1 MSVLLLP
8 TATVVKPDVLFGY
21 DHHHL
26 LLLFLLLLLA
36 NEYPALRLI
45 GYVQLLLLLLL
56 LLLHVLYLPSKE
68 SFLEFG
74 YGQISQVGDRQN
86 QVWVWAHER
95 SRVKLDGMRN
105 SSRPVGV

>member
-1 MSVLLLP
+1 MSVLLVP
-8 TATVVKPDVLFGY
+8 AAAVVKPDVLFGY

-45 GYVQLLLLLLL
+45 GYIQLLLLLLL

-68 SFLEFG
+68 CFL
-74 YGQISQVGDRQN
+74 
-86 QVWVWAHER
+86 
-95 SRVKLDGMRN
+95 
-105 SSRPVGV
+105 